1 MVAVDGLVT
10 GKASSYGESPGWEG
24 QATVALPLELGGGI
38 PAHEPSHV
46 LVCADRCVSMPV
58 VDSCPCYVGTADQRI
73 ANLSHEAW
81 RQVTDLPLAEGLVRV
96 EIHLS
101 PVALPK
107 DRPVS

>member
-1 MVAVDGLVT
+1 
-10 GKASSYGESPGWEG
+10 
-24 QATVALPLELGGGI
+24 VALPIDLGGGI
-38 PAHEPSHV
+38 PAGEPSHV

-58 VDSCPCYVGTADQRI
+58 VDSCPCYVGTEDQRV

-81 RQVTDLPLAEGLVRV
+81 RQVTDFPLEEGLVRV

-101 PVALPK
+101 PVAPMS